1 MLLAEIALSCER
13 CGEGWSW
20 NKRRKS
26 IGEATALKK
35 GVGAA
40 TELEKKRQ
48 QDTGYTAGE
57 DGSVAGW
64 RKVLVQERSTSDFT
78 FINLVA
84 KT

>member
-1 MLLAEIALSCER
+1 M
-13 CGEGWSW
+13 
-20 NKRRKS
+20 
-26 IGEATALKK
+26 KK

-40 TELEKKRQ
+40 TELEKKRR